1 MTLNEVRA
9 QIDAID
15 PKIKALFLERM
26 DASYHVAKVKFEAGE
41 TNIFRADRE
50 QEIIA
55 RLTDD
60 VVPERK
66 EEYTAIVRK
75 VMEVSRKYQYG
86 LMYDWDPELFTPL
99 AEGID
104 IRPEH
109 RLVKVRLTRPDVCN
123 SMSSILSMIGDYG
136 INMEEMRLLEINEKT
151 STVTF
156 ELTIRGNLLEVPMR
170 KLMFQL
176 SKECSTFRI
185 LESF

>member
-1 MTLNEVRA
+1 MRIIYTRPKGIEPKLVWFHTPLKTDRRRAMLADSITLTAGTITVRA
-9 QIDAID
+9 EDG
-15 PKIKALFLERM
+15 RM
-26 DASYHVAKVKFEAGE
+26 LVHTLD
-41 TNIFRADRE
+41 
-50 QEIIA
+50 
-55 RLTDD
+55 
-60 VVPERK
+60 
-66 EEYTAIVRK
+66 
-75 VMEVSRKYQYG
+75 
-86 LMYDWDPELFTPL
+86 TPL

-136 INMEEMRLLEINEKT
+136 INMEEMRLLEINEET

>member
-1 MTLNEVRA
+1 M
-9 QIDAID
+9 
-15 PKIKALFLERM
+15 ERM
-26 DASYHVAKVKFEAGE
+26 DASYHVANVKFEAGE

-75 VMEVSRKYQYG
+75 VMEGSRKYQYG

-109 RLVKVRLTRPDVCN
+109 RLVKVRLTRPDV
-123 SMSSILSMIGDYG
+123 
-136 INMEEMRLLEINEKT
+136 
-151 STVTF
+151 
-156 ELTIRGNLLEVPMR
+156 
-170 KLMFQL
+170 
-176 SKECSTFRI
+176 
-185 LESF
+185 

>member
-109 RLVKVRLTRPDVCN
+109 RLVKVRL
-123 SMSSILSMIGDYG
+123 LSLIH
-136 INMEEMRLLEINEKT
+136 I
-151 STVTF
+151 
-156 ELTIRGNLLEVPMR
+156 
-170 KLMFQL
+170 
-176 SKECSTFRI
+176 
-185 LESF
+185 

>member
-1 MTLNEVRA
+1 MTLNEMRA

-15 PKIKALFLERM
+15 PKIKELFLERM

-136 INMEEMRLLEINEKT
+136 INEET
-151 STVTF
+151 STVSF